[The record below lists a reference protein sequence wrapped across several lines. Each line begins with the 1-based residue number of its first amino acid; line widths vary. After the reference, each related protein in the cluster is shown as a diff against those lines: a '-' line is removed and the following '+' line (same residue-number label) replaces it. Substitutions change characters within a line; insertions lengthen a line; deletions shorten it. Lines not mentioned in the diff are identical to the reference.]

1 MMLKEKSSKEMQND
15 REFDFT
21 SDDFS
26 RVRKLIYQHAGISLS
41 EAKSD
46 MQDVRWQDLAEVV
59 DREKEFKFQSTMV
72 DKYVAW

>member
-1 MMLKEKSSKEMQND
+1 MHKEKHQDE

-21 SDDFS
+21 PNDFA

-46 MQDVRWQDLAEVV
+46 HLRHI
-59 DREKEFKFQSTMV
+59 
-72 DKYVAW
+72 